1 MKLFDEAI
9 NILLVEDSHT
19 DVILMRKMLSMAKTP
34 NNLYV
39 VKDGIEAIAFLRKEE
54 GYEDVPRPNL
64 ILLDLNLPRKN
75 GKEVLAEVKADDN
88 LKTIPII
95 ILSTSDD
102 ERDILDC
109 YQGQAN
115 CYLTKPISMKD
126 FKQQVELIEN
136 FWFNLVQYPQGNE
149 D

>member
-54 GYEDVPRPNL
+54 GYEDVPRSNL
-64 ILLDLNLPRKN
+64 ILLDLNLPRK
-75 GKEVLAEVKADDN
+75 KRKRSFSRSE
-88 LKTIPII
+88 
-95 ILSTSDD
+95 S
-102 ERDILDC
+102 
-109 YQGQAN
+109 
-115 CYLTKPISMKD
+115 
-126 FKQQVELIEN
+126 
-136 FWFNLVQYPQGNE
+136 
-149 D
+149 

>member
-1 MKLFDEAI
+1 MKLFDEPI

-19 DVILMRKMLSMAKTP
+19 DVILMKKMLSMAQTP

-39 VKDGIEAIAFLRKEE
+39 VKDGIEAMAFLRKEA
-54 GYEDVPRPNL
+54 GYEDKPRPNL

-75 GKEVLAEVKADDN
+75 GKEVLAEVKADEN
-88 LKTIPII
+88 LKTIPVI
-95 ILSTSDD
+95 ILSTSEN

-109 YQGQAN
+109 YKGQAN

-126 FKQQVELIEN
+126 FKQQIKLIEN
-136 FWFNLVQYPQGNE
+136 FWFNLVQYPHE
-149 D
+149 DD